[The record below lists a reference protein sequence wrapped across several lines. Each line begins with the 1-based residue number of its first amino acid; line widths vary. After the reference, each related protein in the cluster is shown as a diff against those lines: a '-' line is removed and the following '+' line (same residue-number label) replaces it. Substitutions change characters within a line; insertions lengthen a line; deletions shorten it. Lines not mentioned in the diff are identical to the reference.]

1 MKKNPPYIIKNVH
14 AAAITVFRE
23 EEEAIAATADDS
35 FAPTAGA
42 FVVVLPAFVAAA
54 VVVVG
59 VVESPAAPPGISVLF
74 KSSMAPSGAPSGFV
88 PAPGFIVPFVLMS
101 TLMLTTKSVLLPSK
115 PKPATARHV
124 VTFVPIFSKF
134 VGLKDNRL
142 GGAGS
147 VSQTL
152 SPSKMYLL
160 KVMPWNAGTLHF
172 SLRASTSESAT
183 LTHVPS
189 SWRIDLLQLR
199 RADVACFASLQ
210 LNFFRAA
217 VVVGVTT
224 SGRGRGSGM
233 IGFSSLLGVVSS
245 APPPPPPPP
254 PPPVEAVEVEGAS
267 GGLSPGISWSA

>member
-1 MKKNPPYIIKNVH
+1 MH

-160 KVMPWNAGTLHF
+160 KVIVQSSELHV
-172 SLRASTSESAT
+172 LHGRN
-183 LTHVPS
+183 
-189 SWRIDLLQLR
+189 LLHI
-199 RADVACFASLQ
+199 VVH
-210 LNFFRAA
+210 
-217 VVVGVTT
+217 VVVVI
-224 SGRGRGSGM
+224 SHRRSCR
-233 IGFSSLLGVVSS
+233 S
-245 APPPPPPPP
+245 A
-254 PPPVEAVEVEGAS
+254 VAYT
-267 GGLSPGISWSA
+267 